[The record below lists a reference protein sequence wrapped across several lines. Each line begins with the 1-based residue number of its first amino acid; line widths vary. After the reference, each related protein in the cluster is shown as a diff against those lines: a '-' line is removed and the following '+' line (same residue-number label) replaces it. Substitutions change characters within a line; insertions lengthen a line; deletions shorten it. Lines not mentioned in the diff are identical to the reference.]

1 MIITTPHDLKSYQN
15 LLGDGS
21 SFGISLVYKKQE
33 NPEGLP
39 QAFII
44 AEDFIGEDN
53 VCMILGDNV
62 FYGEGFEDLLKQA
75 ILVKKGATIFGY
87 SVKQP
92 ERYGVIEFDKSN
104 KVISIE
110 EKPKKPKSN
119 IAITGLYFFD
129 HHAAEYSKDLKPS
142 GRGELTSPNVPGR

>member
-1 MIITTPHDLKSYQN
+1 MA
-15 LLGDGS
+15 
-21 SFGISLVYKKQE
+21 LV
-33 NPEGLP
+33 
-39 QAFII
+39 
-44 AEDFIGEDN
+44 
-53 VCMILGDNV
+53 LGDNI
-62 FYGEGFEDLLKQA
+62 FYGTGFSGLLKSSVQ
-75 ILVKKGATIFGY
+75 VVEKEKKAVVFGY
-87 SVKQP
+87 EVKDP

-142 GRGELTSPNVPGR
+142 GRGELTSPKVPGK